1 MVDPGF
7 PQDGATNP
15 PGGANIRFCQEL
27 HDIERNLGGGIQ
39 NFTMKIRHHITRNN
53 RKTGVNVVALVNRFK
68 HYYQQSE
75 YKCECCSFSE

>member
-1 MVDPGF
+1 MELPTL
-7 PQDGATNP
+7 QGAPTYDFAKNSMTLKGIWE
-15 PGGANIRFCQEL
+15 GGV
-27 HDIERNLGGGIQ
+27 Q